1 MLFYRRMVKGT
12 FRRRWK
18 WSVWAAIGITVTWT
32 LAFCIMLI
40 VTCNPT
46 EASWK
51 VYDPTYTKDWKCA
64 DTRTS
69 SFVAGVLAVV
79 SDCYSLVLP
88 WSMIW
93 PLEMPRRQKLA
104 LNLVFSFG
112 IVVVAAAGLRTKHAV
127 ELGTNYDS
135 TWYVASRKP
144 TNVPLLTFTRV
155 GFWVYFWT
163 MLEWNLAIICNC
175 APSLR
180 AFFREYLKDS
190 VDKALNSLS
199 GRSKYKETHKSSLA
213 SQHQAIELKRTYTVE
228 SEKPYNVRGS
238 VRTKEEDADSTSS
251 EQLASLPQAHPQNS
265 NRNASLDIEG
275 SDAFVS
281 KNSSWTKSNIN
292 ITCTGPDAQK
302 PYSEV

>member
-1 MLFYRRMVKGT
+1 MVKGT

-18 WSVWAAIGITVTWT
+18 WSVWAAIGITVCWT

-51 VYDPTYTKDWKCA
+51 VYDLTYTKDWKCA

-69 SFVAGVLAVV
+69 SFVAGILAVI
-79 SDCYSLVLP
+79 SDTYSLVLP

-104 LNLVFSFG
+104 LNMVFSFG
-112 IVVVAAAGLRTKHAV
+112 IVVVAAAALRTKHAV

-135 TWYVASRKP
+135 TWYVPSGEA
-144 TNVPLLTFTRV
+144 THVLLLTSYRV

-213 SQHQAIELKRTYTVE
+213 SQRAIELKRTYTVE
-228 SEKPYNVRGS
+228 SEKPFNVQSS
-238 VRTKEEDADSTSS
+238 VRTKDEDADSTSS
-251 EQLASLPQAHPQNS
+251 EQLASLPQAHPKNS
-265 NRNASLDIEG
+265 HRNASLDIEG
-275 SDAFVS
+275 SDTFVS
-281 KNSSWTKSNIN
+281 KNSSWAKSNIN

>member
-1 MLFYRRMVKGT
+1 MVKGT

-18 WSVWAAIGITVTWT
+18 WSVWAAIGITVAWT

-51 VYDPTYTKDWKCA
+51 VYDPTYTADWKCA
-64 DTRTS
+64 DTRPS

-79 SDCYSLVLP
+79 SDLYSLVLP

-93 PLEMPRRQKLA
+93 PLDMPKRQKIA
-104 LNLVFSFG
+104 LNMVFSFG
-112 IVVVAAAGLRTKHAV
+112 IVVVAAAALRTKHAV

-135 TWYVASRKP
+135 TWCVTTGDSNLECP
-144 TNVPLLTFTRV
+144 SLILNRV

-180 AFFREYLKDS
+180 AFFREYPGDS
-190 VDKALNSLS
+190 VGPALLCLS

-228 SEKPYNVRGS
+228 SEKPFNVQGS
-238 VRTKEEDADSTSS
+238 VRTKDDDADSTSS
-251 EQLASLPQAHPQNS
+251 EQLASLPQAHPKNS
-265 NRNASLDIEG
+265 NRNVSLDVEG

>member
-1 MLFYRRMVKGT
+1 MVC
-12 FRRRWK
+12 
-18 WSVWAAIGITVTWT
+18 SLEEAI
-32 LAFCIMLI
+32 
-40 VTCNPT
+40 
-46 EASWK
+46 
-51 VYDPTYTKDWKCA
+51 Y
-64 DTRTS
+64 
-69 SFVAGVLAVV
+69 
-79 SDCYSLVLP
+79 
-88 WSMIW
+88 
-93 PLEMPRRQKLA
+93 
-104 LNLVFSFG
+104 
-112 IVVVAAAGLRTKHAV
+112 
-127 ELGTNYDS
+127 
-135 TWYVASRKP
+135 
-144 TNVPLLTFTRV
+144 VPLLTFTRV

-213 SQHQAIELKRTYTVE
+213 SQPAIELKRTYTVE
-228 SEKPYNVRGS
+228 SEKPFNVQGS
-238 VRTKEEDADSTSS
+238 VRTTKDDDADSTSS
-251 EQLASLPQAHPQNS
+251 EQLARLPQAHPKN
-265 NRNASLDIEG
+265 NRNTSLDIEG

>member
-1 MLFYRRMVKGT
+1 MVKGT

-46 EASWK
+46 DASWK
-51 VYDPTYTKDWKCA
+51 VYDPTYTEDWTCA
-64 DTRTS
+64 DTRKS

-79 SDCYSLVLP
+79 SDCYSLILP

-93 PLEMPRRQKLA
+93 PLEMPKRQKLA
-104 LNLVFSFG
+104 LNMVFSFG
-112 IVVVAAAGLRTKHAV
+112 IVVVAAAALRTKHAV
-127 ELGTNYDS
+127 ALGTDYDS
-135 TWYVASRKP
+135 TWYVSSKNFIHM
-144 TNVPLLTFTRV
+144 TLLISYRV

-213 SQHQAIELKRTYTVE
+213 SQRAIELKRTYTVE
-228 SEKPYNVRGS
+228 SEKPFNVQSS
-238 VRTKEEDADSTSS
+238 VRTAKDDDADSTSS
-251 EQLASLPQAHPQNS
+251 EQLASLPQAHPKNS
-265 NRNASLDIEG
+265 HRNVSMDIDG
-275 SDAFVS
+275 PDAFVS
-281 KNSSWTKSNIN
+281 KNSSWAKSNIN
-292 ITCTGPDAQK
+292 ITCTGPAAQK